1 MGGELRRLTKFIPQV
16 QAGCDFNFA
25 WADNKSHFMTTI
37 HKSGQLCPPKS
48 LDIYLAVV

>member
-25 WADNKSHFMTTI
+25 WADNKSNTFHDYYTQI
-37 HKSGQLCPPKS
+37 W
-48 LDIYLAVV
+48 LAVSP